1 MRQDSYSPLGL
12 SLATLR
18 LEDNYAWGKPS
29 PLGELPEEGFQMRR
43 ITVSFL
49 FALCTSTQLWAQ
61 EVRPNWPIPSE
72 LKWEAINGYP
82 MAYRDVGE
90 GTPIVLVHGST
101 NDYRI
106 WNAQFGDFS
115 AAYRVVAVN
124 LRHFYPERW
133 DGIGTDFSIEQ
144 HAQNVAALVKK
155 LNLGKVHLIG
165 HSRGGAVA
173 VEVAKSHAEVI
184 RTLVLPDGSIEMPV
198 PETAEAKEAGDFTK
212 KLIGTLQENLKTGDP
227 AKAAEVFVDMLSGP
241 GTWLRFPEPMKEM
254 FLANIYSALGDKD
267 RPISTCA
274 DVKKFDFPVLLM
286 TGDRSP
292 KKFEF
297 FYNEMRKC
305 REFPATVV
313 IPNAGHGMQ
322 RLNPDVFNKVTLEF
336 LSKH

>member
-1 MRQDSYSPLGL
+1 
-12 SLATLR
+12 
-18 LEDNYAWGKPS
+18 
-29 PLGELPEEGFQMRR
+29 MRR
-43 ITVSFL
+43 VLLSFL
-49 FALCTSTQLWAQ
+49 FAVCTSTQLWAQ
-61 EVRPNWPIPSE
+61 EVKPSWPIPSE

-82 MAYRDVGE
+82 MAYREGGE
-90 GTPIVLVHGST
+90 DTPIVLVHGST
-101 NDYRI
+101 SDYRI
-106 WNAQFGDFS
+106 WNAQFAVFS
-115 AAYRVVAVN
+115 ASHRVVAVS

-133 DGIGTDFSIEQ
+133 DGTGTDFSIEQ
-144 HAQNVAALVKK
+144 HAQDVAALIKK
-155 LNLGKVHLIG
+155 LNLGKVHLVG

-173 VEVAKSHAEVI
+173 VEVAKSHPEVI

-198 PETAEAKEAGDFTK
+198 SETAESKEAGDFTK
-212 KLIGTLQENLKTGDP
+212 KVIGTLQQNLKTGDP
-227 AKAAEVFVDMLSGP
+227 AKAAEVFIDMFGGP
-241 GTWLRFPEPMKEM
+241 GTWGKFSEPAKEIV
-254 FLANIYSALGDKD
+254 LVNIYSVLGDKG

-286 TGDRSP
+286 TGDKSP

-322 RLNPDVFNKVTLEF
+322 TRNPDVFNKITLEF